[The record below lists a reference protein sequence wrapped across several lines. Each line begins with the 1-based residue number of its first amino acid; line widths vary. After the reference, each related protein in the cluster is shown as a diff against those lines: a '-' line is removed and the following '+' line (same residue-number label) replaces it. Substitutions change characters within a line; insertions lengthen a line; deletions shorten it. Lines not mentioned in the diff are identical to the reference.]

1 MVSPVEGAGETIRR
15 VRISTIKDG
24 AAAGLQV
31 GGAHRDRLGQREDR
45 RVTYSAERHTLSNM
59 NPQLPGRAKAKE
71 IGRNAVEQ
79 PSCRGAARTR

>member
-1 MVSPVEGAGETIRR
+1 
-15 VRISTIKDG
+15 
-24 AAAGLQV
+24 
-31 GGAHRDRLGQREDR
+31 
-45 RVTYSAERHTLSNM
+45 M